1 MAIACQDLN
10 KFILLFAIVYIEITI
25 NHFIQISR
33 RLELR
38 KNYMYR
44 KKLDFI
50 LIIDTTSGGF

>member
-10 KFILLFAIVYIEITI
+10 KFILLFAIVHIEITI

-44 KKLDFI
+44 KKLNFI
-50 LIIDTTSGGF
+50 LIIDTTSEGF